1 MRHNRKS
8 AFKEFLRVEGN
19 HLLGPIGIR
28 EVEHLFKRKEAGSIR
43 LDSAEIFRI
52 PCLCI

>member
-52 PCLCI
+52 PCFCI